1 MRLKTRKKFVFSI
14 TKMSDAK
21 TVLQALEM
29 AGKTLTTAESCT
41 GGWVG
46 KLLTDVPGSSK
57 TYMGGVISYTNVV
70 KHTLLGV
77 PMEILDSFGAVSEQ
91 TAIAMADG
99 VRRLLGSDFGA
110 SVTGLAGPDGDGS
123 DRPVGLVYIAVSSEN
138 RTLYRRLQ
146 LEGGRI
152 QVRESAC
159 NELFLLILSMLGI
172 G

>member
-1 MRLKTRKKFVFSI
+1 MFNI

-21 TVLQALEM
+21 AVLQAMEM
-29 AGKTLTTAESCT
+29 TGKTLATAESCT

-46 KLLTDVPGSSK
+46 KLLTDVPGSSRS
-57 TYMGGVISYTNVV
+57 YRGGVISYTNTV
-70 KHTLLGV
+70 KHAVLGV
-77 PMEILDSFGAVSEQ
+77 PMEILDFFGAVSEQ

-99 VRRLLGSDFGA
+99 VRRLLGTDFGA
-110 SVTGLAGPDGDGS
+110 SVTGLAGPVGDGS

-138 RTLYRRLQ
+138 RTLCRKLQ
-146 LEGGRI
+146 LEGDRI

-159 NELFLLILSMLGI
+159 NELFSLILSTLEI